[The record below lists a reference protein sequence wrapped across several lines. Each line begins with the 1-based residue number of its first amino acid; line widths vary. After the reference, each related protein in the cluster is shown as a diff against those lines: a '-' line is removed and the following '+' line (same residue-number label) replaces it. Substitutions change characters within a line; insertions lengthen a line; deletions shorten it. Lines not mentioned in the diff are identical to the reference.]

1 MDKERSRIKNTI
13 RNTTYGISGQIL
25 TYVFTF
31 MYRTVF
37 INTLGVTYLGINGV
51 FTNLLSILSLA
62 ELGIGA
68 AITFSLYKPLAE
80 GNKNQIKALM
90 TFYANTYKVIALLI
104 TILGISIAPFIEYF
118 IKEESIIPSLTLIY
132 FLILADSA
140 VSYFFAYKRSL
151 IIADQRGYINTINV
165 NSFAIIRNLLQIAV
179 LLITKEFIYT
189 LVIQIVCTLA
199 SNISISLKVNKLYP
213 YLKSGSKV
221 KLGKDYKTD
230 LFKKLRAMSYHN
242 IGSVVVLGTDNL
254 LISSLV
260 GVYWVGLYSN
270 YLMIM
275 AIIRNIIG
283 QFYNSIIASIGNL
296 TASDDVDKSYN
307 IFKKLFFLNYWI
319 YSFVSICLLTLYNP
333 FISLWIG
340 EKYILDQLIVI
351 VIVINFYLS
360 GMRQNVLAY
369 RNALGLYWN
378 DRYKPIAE
386 ATINLVASLVL
397 IKQFGLIGVFLG
409 TTISLITTSFWVEP
423 YILFKHYF
431 KKRVRFYFAKYIV
444 RFIFTLIMA
453 TLMQLLSNTIYQNT
467 WGSFIL
473 LTILCITIF
482 NFIFLLVYI
491 RSGELK
497 YLFFIF
503 KKFVINPLYLKRKA
517 RK

>member
-13 RNTTYGISGQIL
+13 RNTTYGISGQML
-25 TYVFTF
+25 TYAFTF
-31 MYRTVF
+31 IYRTVF
-37 INTLGVTYLGINGV
+37 IYTLGVTYLGINGV

-80 GNKNQIKALM
+80 GNIKEIITLM
-90 TFYANTYKVIALLI
+90 SFYAKTYKVVALFI
-104 TILGISIAPFIEYF
+104 TILGISIAPFLDVF
-118 IKEESIIPSLTLIY
+118 IKEESVIPNLTLIY
-132 FLILADSA
+132 FLILADSI

-151 IIADQRGYINTINV
+151 IIADQRGYINTINL
-165 NSFAIIRNLLQIAV
+165 NSFAIIRNLLQISM

-189 LVIQIVCTLA
+189 LVIQIICTLV

-213 YLKSGSKV
+213 YLRGGTEV
-221 KLGKDYKTD
+221 KLGKEYKTD

-270 YLMIM
+270 YLMIIS
-275 AIIRNIIG
+275 IIRNIIG

-296 TASDDVDKSYN
+296 TASEDVDKSYN
-307 IFKKLFFLNYWI
+307 IFNKLFFLNYWI
-319 YSFVSICLLTLYNP
+319 YSFASICLFTLYNP
-333 FISLWIG
+333 FITLWLG
-340 EKYILDQLIVI
+340 DKYLLDQLIVI

-386 ATINLVASLVL
+386 AIINLVASLIL
-397 IKQFGLIGVFLG
+397 IKYFGLIGVFLG

-431 KKRVRFYFAKYIV
+431 KKRVRYYFTKYIV
-444 RFIFTLIMA
+444 RFILTLLIA
-453 TLMQLLSNTIYQNT
+453 TLMQLLANTIFQYT

-473 LTILCITIF
+473 LTILCILVFNVIF
-482 NFIFLLVYI
+482 ILIYI
-491 RSGELK
+491 KSAELK
-497 YLFFIF
+497 YLVRILN
-503 KKFVINPLYLKRKA
+503 KFVINPIYSKRKN
-517 RK
+517 